1 MLAILLYKCGDVV
14 KVKIY
19 KTTEELLKN
28 DTLNRNELVYQIFQI
43 ISGDA
48 IRVKNMEKFGV

>member
-28 DTLNRNELVYQIFQI
+28 DTLNRNELVYQIF
-43 ISGDA
+43 
-48 IRVKNMEKFGV
+48 